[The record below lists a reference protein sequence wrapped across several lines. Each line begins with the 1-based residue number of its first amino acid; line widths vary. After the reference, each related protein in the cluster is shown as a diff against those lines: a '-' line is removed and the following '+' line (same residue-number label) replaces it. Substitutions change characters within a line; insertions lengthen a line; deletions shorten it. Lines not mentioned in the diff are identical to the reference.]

1 MTTHRS
7 KLKLKWSRFLPSV
20 LTCSDSYFP
29 EVVISRCVVVKPK
42 CKYFLEDGT
51 FLYILKK
58 KKNHWVQKMVNQSS
72 SKACNYFVHG
82 LILTNL
88 EVLENRNSDLS
99 NTTENHSIWSSKSNQ
114 TSIWSK
120 GKGQRKPNLEMLT
133 TWSLLG

>member
-29 EVVISRCVVVKPK
+29 EVVISRCIVVKPK

-58 KKNHWVQKMVNQSS
+58 EKSLRAKNGESIFFQ
-72 SKACNYFVHG
+72 G
-82 LILTNL
+82 L
-88 EVLENRNSDLS
+88 
-99 NTTENHSIWSSKSNQ
+99 
-114 TSIWSK
+114 
-120 GKGQRKPNLEMLT
+120 
-133 TWSLLG
+133 

>member
-1 MTTHRS
+1 MTTHGL

-29 EVVISRCVVVKPK
+29 EVVISRCIVVKPK

-58 KKNHWVQKMVNQSS
+58 KKKNHLVLKMVNRSS

-88 EVLENRNSDLS
+88 DVLENKNSDLS
-99 NTTENHSIWSSKSNQ
+99 NTTENHSIWSSKSVQ
-114 TSIWSK
+114 PST
-120 GKGQRKPNLEMLT
+120 
-133 TWSLLG
+133 